1 MTDAPRPFEEADH
14 HAFVDGQM
22 PLDRRAAFM
31 RALSANPDLKA
42 RIDGWR
48 AQNEALMSTFGA
60 VLFESVPV
68 RLMPTNLSQDNR
80 PQGLLRLKQA
90 GARDRP
96 EGLGPERPVAASLIG
111 VAIVAFLTGA
121 LVVFASVEAG
131 YGPRSPAR
139 AAVAA
144 DPQALERSLAVRAY
158 EAHETYATDINR
170 PVEIAAGDDNRLLTW
185 IQHRLAMPV
194 RIPDLRLDGWS
205 LIGGRVLPGEVGPA
219 AFLVYGNGVE
229 HLGLYMARTNGHQSD
244 RFEIYDKGAGL
255 ASVAYWVDEPV
266 GYALTTSRDA
276 AWLDRNA
283 PSLFVSIRTQ
293 TRESATA
300 E

>member
-1 MTDAPRPFEEADH
+1 MTDVTRPFDETDH

-22 PLDRRAAFM
+22 ALDRRAVFM
-31 RALSANPDLKA
+31 RALSATPDLKA

-48 AQNEALMSTFGA
+48 MQNEALMSTFGS

-80 PQGLLRLKQA
+80 PRASLKT
-90 GARDRP
+90 GAQRP
-96 EGLGPERPVAASLIG
+96 EGPAAGRPSAASHIG
-111 VAIVAFLTGA
+111 VAVVAFLTGA
-121 LVVFASVEAG
+121 LVVFAAVEAG
-131 YGPRSPAR
+131 VGPHAPIRTTQAP
-139 AAVAA
+139 
-144 DPQALERSLAVRAY
+144 DPQTIGRSLALRAY

-170 PVEIAAGDDNRLLTW
+170 PVEVAAGDDDRLLSW
-185 IQHRLAMPV
+185 IQHRLSMPV
-194 RIPDLRLDGWS
+194 RIPDLRLEGWS

-229 HLGLYMARTNGHQSD
+229 RLGLYMARTNGHQSD
-244 RFEIYDKGAGL
+244 RYTVYDNGAGL

-283 PSLFVSIRTQ
+283 ASLFVSIRTQ
-293 TRESATA
+293 TRGNATA